1 MQAIIEERFP
11 TSRLVICI
19 KDEIMEY
26 VNAVGQLSAIPTS
39 ENTARLYP
47 LCRQLFVVILV
58 IIMSISVVLD
68 TKATAV
74 GITSI
79 VFLVH
84 RVIFKKIPRNVDN
97 KIWLMEKEGLKEILW
112 ITNLNHPVL

>member
-1 MQAIIEERFP
+1 MLQATYDDVQAIIEEQFP

-19 KDEIMEY
+19 KDEIVEQ

-47 LCRQLFVVILV
+47 LCRQLFAVILL
-58 IIMSISVVLD
+58 IIMSISIVLD
-68 TKATAV
+68 TKVATM

-84 RVIFKKIPRNVDN
+84 
-97 KIWLMEKEGLKEILW
+97 
-112 ITNLNHPVL
+112 